1 MVSLDVMGAFD
12 AAWWP
17 SILYNLR
24 NLRCPSNL
32 YNLTRSYF
40 SDRVARG
47 TPTHT
52 GSKERFHGDAPRD
65 PPVVQASGML
75 CTTHY

>member
-1 MVSLDVMGAFD
+1 MISLDVLGAFD

-17 SILYNLR
+17 SILNNLR

-40 SDRVARG
+40 HDRVAIWHANTYRIERKVLRG
-47 TPTHT
+47 CP
-52 GSKERFHGDAPRD
+52 
-65 PPVVQASGML
+65 
-75 CTTHY
+75 